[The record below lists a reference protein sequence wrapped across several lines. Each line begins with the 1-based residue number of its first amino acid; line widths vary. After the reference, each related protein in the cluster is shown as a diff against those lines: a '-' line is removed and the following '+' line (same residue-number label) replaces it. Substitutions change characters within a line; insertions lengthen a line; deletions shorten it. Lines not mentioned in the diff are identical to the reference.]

1 MQRKQGSTRLF
12 FMTPFRY
19 KARILPD
26 GHLPV
31 PEEFHPKAGQ
41 EVEVSISTP
50 EAANGEAE
58 AARCSEHLLARWAG
72 AGRGSGTGVA
82 ERHDD
87 HLYRR

>member
-1 MQRKQGSTRLF
+1 
-12 FMTPFRY
+12 MTPFRY

-41 EVEVSISTP
+41 ELEVSISSP
-50 EAANGEAE
+50 EDANGDAE
-58 AARCSEHLLARWAG
+58 AIRRAEHLLNRWVG
-72 AGRGSGTGVA
+72 VGRGSGTGVA
-82 ERHDD
+82 ESHDD

>member
-1 MQRKQGSTRLF
+1 MV
-12 FMTPFRY
+12 MAPFRY

-41 EVEVSISTP
+41 ELEVSITFSEDT
-50 EAANGEAE
+50 NGEAE
-58 AARCSEHLLARWAG
+58 ALRRADHLLRRWAG
-72 AGRGSGTGVA
+72 VGRGSGTGVA
-82 ERHDD
+82 GSHDD

>member
-1 MQRKQGSTRLF
+1 
-12 FMTPFRY
+12 MTPFRY

-41 EVEVSISTP
+41 EVEVSITSS
-50 EAANGEAE
+50 EDGNGEAE
-58 AARCSEHLLARWAG
+58 ALQRADHLLRRWAG
-72 AGRGSGTGVA
+72 VARGSGTGVA
-82 ERHDD
+82 GSHDD

>member
-1 MQRKQGSTRLF
+1 
-12 FMTPFRY
+12 MTPFRY

-41 EVEVSISTP
+41 EVEVSITSP
-50 EAANGEAE
+50 EDTNGEAE
-58 AARCSEHLLARWAG
+58 ALRRSDHLLKRWAG

-82 ERHDD
+82 GSHDD

>member
-1 MQRKQGSTRLF
+1 MA
-12 FMTPFRY
+12 PFRY

-41 EVEVSISTP
+41 EVEVSISP
-50 EAANGEAE
+50 AEDADGEGEALKR
-58 AARCSEHLLARWAG
+58 ADHILARWTG
-72 AGRGSGTGVA
+72 VGRGSGTGVA
-82 ERHDD
+82 ASHDD